1 LCSAWP
7 SITRRWPLRARRHP
21 SRFTT
26 ARRAKR
32 SRCMTPARIG
42 RIRGI
47 SDGCLQIFLVGHGRS
62 GGRVHHAARAQSLS
76 AAARRFRQPPGP
88 HVLGRSRHAEHYD
101 HVGGVGGMKARY
113 VLTDI
118 TNLATMRARAIP
130 SSTHTRPRGLANCCV
145 GRRDPKGASRKDTSE
160 GPPRRSGGPSL
171 ITKVLVTRPFSRPTV
186 NPVAATDSS
195 LLLVESRRR

>member
-1 LCSAWP
+1 MAASKSFSWGTGTPVAA
-7 SITRRWPLRARRHP
+7 SITRPELKAYLRRLDA
-21 SRFTT
+21 F
-26 ARRAKR
+26 
-32 SRCMTPARIG
+32 
-42 RIRGI
+42 I
-47 SDGCLQIFLVGHGRS
+47 S
-62 GGRVHHAARAQSLS
+62 
-76 AAARRFRQPPGP
+76 PGLY
-88 HVLGRSRHAEHYD
+88 VLGRSSHAEHHD
-101 HVGGVGGMKARY
+101 HVGGVGGMKARC